1 MSNLIDDFDEA
12 MPTVHN
18 VVATFDVKCQL
29 DLVKIATRVRNC
41 EYRPNRFSGAVCRI
55 LEPCKST
62 ALIFHSG
69 KVVIT
74 GAKNEQLAFT
84 AARKFHKILKHLN
97 FPCKNLSKNNFH
109 IQNIQASTDVGFPV
123 RLESLAIQKEH
134 LNNISYEPELFP
146 GLIYRL
152 KDDITGEKKVTVLI
166 FVTGK
171 IVFTGAKDEQIIKQA
186 FHRIFRI
193 LSEHRNRE
201 DES

>member
-1 MSNLIDDFDEA
+1 MDLDAEDGNILDEDDL
-12 MPTVHN
+12 PTVHN

-74 GAKNEQLAFT
+74 GA
-84 AARKFHKILKHLN
+84 RKFHKILKHLN

-109 IQNIQASTDVGFPV
+109 IQNIQAST
-123 RLESLAIQKEH
+123 
-134 LNNISYEPELFP
+134 
-146 GLIYRL
+146 
-152 KDDITGEKKVTVLI
+152 
-166 FVTGK
+166 
-171 IVFTGAKDEQIIKQA
+171 
-186 FHRIFRI
+186 
-193 LSEHRNRE
+193 
-201 DES
+201 